1 VLRII
6 RIHRSELVSI
16 SAVMTTFFPLVRLR
30 DAGWRTPSPWS
41 RRQGSSEDA
50 RHVSAAMTLDVYFRI
65 FDDDLTAWRSVW
77 TPRASPMFEWSW
89 AAVVG
94 HRVAG

>member
-1 VLRII
+1 
-6 RIHRSELVSI
+6 
-16 SAVMTTFFPLVRLR
+16 
-30 DAGWRTPSPWS
+30 
-41 RRQGSSEDA
+41 
-50 RHVSAAMTLDVYFRI
+50 MTLDVYFRI

-77 TPRASPMFEWSW
+77 TPRASPRFEWSW